1 MGLMARLKQYIDYK
15 GISQY
20 QFCMDVKVSK
30 PFLTKERA
38 ITTTALEKILLVYN
52 DLNSNWLVT
61 GQGKMILSQPN
72 DLNTQSDD
80 KTNDL
85 LEANR
90 ILEKTIRD
98 KNTIIS
104 LLQSDNERLNKK
116 LATTLA

>member
-20 QFCMDVKVSK
+20 QFCMDVGVSK
-30 PFLTKERA
+30 PFLSKERA
-38 ITTTALEKILLVYN
+38 ITTTALEKILIVYN
-52 DLNSNWLVT
+52 DLNLNWLVT
-61 GQGKMILSQPN
+61 GQGVMILAQPN
-72 DLNTQSDD
+72 NSESQTHE
-80 KTNDL
+80 KTTEL

-104 LLQSDNERLNKK
+104 LIQSDNERLNKK
-116 LATTLA
+116 LATLA